1 MLYFFPSE
9 DRLDKEIGKGTF
21 GKVFQCYDMKR
32 ESSLAAKVIR
42 SIKKYIDSAKIEA
55 EILDDV
61 YEQQKQLKVDFCVK
75 MYASFR
81 FDGKNYEII

>member
-1 MLYFFPSE
+1 MLYFIPCE

-21 GKVFQCYDMKR
+21 GKVFQCYDTKR
-32 ESSLAAKVIR
+32 ETSLAAKVIR

-61 YEQQKQLKVDFCVK
+61 YEQQNRQKVDFCVK

-81 FDGKNYEII
+81 FNGK